1 MILQNFDLF
10 PYSTSDGEKSNS
22 PSILK
27 ARREELGLSQQQVA
41 QGAEL
46 LLKQYQRLEVGERLI
61 EGASLKT
68 ALAIWIMQ
76 MFLSMVTVK
85 GVPSM
90 EVLSLT

>member
-46 LLKQYQRLEVGERLI
+46 LLKQYQKSGKMPPGGFGGGR
-61 EGASLKT
+61 
-68 ALAIWIMQ
+68 
-76 MFLSMVTVK
+76 F
-85 GVPSM
+85 
-90 EVLSLT
+90 